1 MMKKILVTI
10 AALVLVLALIGV
22 FYSVIQDKDPIITG
36 SSNTAVLSLD
46 TNTLKIDDDTIY
58 ILAGTLQDDVL
69 NNISSKDDTPQ
80 IYRITTSEGSNKS
93 LDEIYEYDR
102 LYVMAENG
110 VSEAY
115 YTILYTDSLDWQVRK

>member
-115 YTILYTDSLDWQVRK
+115 YTILYTDSLD